1 MTTAAKFYS
10 WSQIPLEDLNPLLK
24 RQFVSGEQGTIAR
37 IHLTKGCIVPT
48 HSHPN
53 EQFAAVI
60 TGCLRFTLDP
70 DGTAEQVTLNPGDL
84 LIIPGNLPHTA
95 EALEDTLNL
104 DVFAPVREDWESGAD
119 AYLRQPIT
127 KQ

>member
-1 MTTAAKFYS
+1 MTTAARFYS
-10 WSQIPLEDLNPLLK
+10 WSQIPLEELNPLLK
-24 RQFVSGEQGTIAR
+24 RQFVSGEQGTISR
-37 IHLTKGCIVPT
+37 IHLSKGCIVPT

-60 TGCLRFTLDP
+60 TGSLRFTLDP
-70 DGTAEQVTLNPGDL
+70 DGAAEQVTLHPGDL
-84 LIIPGNLPHTA
+84 LIIPGNLPHNA

-119 AYLRQPIT
+119 AYLR
-127 KQ
+127 